1 MSNKKEFKHEVI
13 ERIDTLKESN
23 NYSKEVLRMIWGDNP
38 VTIDIRMVNKTNDF
52 IGKGISLSDEECD
65 KLVDILLDRG
75 YGSIEKI
82 KEVLVK
88 NMRRTNTEIKSIED
102 CEELIDAVY
111 EDDDGYTVIDIC
123 RYN

>member
-65 KLVDILLDRG
+65 KLVDTLLDRG

-123 RYN
+123 RCN

>member
-38 VTIDIRMVNKTNDF
+38 VTVDIRMVNKTNDF